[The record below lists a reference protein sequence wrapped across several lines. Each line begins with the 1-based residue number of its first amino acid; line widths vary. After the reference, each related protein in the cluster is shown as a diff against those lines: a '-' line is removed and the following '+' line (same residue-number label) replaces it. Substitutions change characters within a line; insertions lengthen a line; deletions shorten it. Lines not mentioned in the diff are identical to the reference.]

1 MSLTHQLAMEYLA
14 QGLTISPDVAHVLED
29 EGFDLGLYEGL
40 VDVHGQ
46 EDIDPT
52 SVDYFEYI
60 DANH

>member
-1 MSLTHQLAMEYLA
+1 MEYLA